1 MWHLVIGDNA
11 RQGLAIDVKLE
22 AVGEAADQEVKV
34 IWSMRAYLFRFW
46 EKIFNFTNENFLIC
60 CIYI

>member
-1 MWHLVIGDNA
+1 VIGDNA

-34 IWSMRAYLFRFW
+34 I
-46 EKIFNFTNENFLIC
+46 
-60 CIYI
+60 